1 MEHLG
6 CLVYYYYYV
15 QSWPSQST
23 ASYAQGELQSLVH
36 FRISRKNKL
45 ETQYQNKRKKGLIGI
60 LTFLVE
66 PACLIIG
73 SQLILQSEFRLKY
86 RGRLYLPIRILK

>member
-36 FRISRKNKL
+36 FRILHKNL
-45 ETQYQNKRKKGLIGI
+45 LGTNYQNERM
-60 LTFLVE
+60 V
-66 PACLIIG
+66 
-73 SQLILQSEFRLKY
+73 QSESLLF
-86 RGRLYLPIRILK
+86 